1 MPEGIWY
8 SFLIMKTLDSAF
20 IDFAF
25 LSSRPWTF
33 ALFISRY
40 NFIIRYIGR
49 TNLAIL
55 FLSFPYLPK
64 SFPRLPYCVA
74 VSRILLHSPLSCQLP
89 IPLFSTF
96 FYPFFYFFAFF
107 FTFFFTFSFFSALS
121 FFFFFFFLSSYG
133 SLHFDSINR
142 YDRNI
147 VCYYFLSLP
156 KKNTKFGTSVSAR
169 HISKLF
175 AKKAWVLRIL
185 KSIRVLH

>member
-25 LSSRPWTF
+25 LDSKPWTF

-107 FTFFFTFSFFSALS
+107 FTFSLLLLLAFP
-121 FFFFFFFLSSYG
+121 FLSSYG

-156 KKNTKFGTSVSAR
+156 KKNKKFGTSVSAR
-169 HISKLF
+169 HIYKLF
-175 AKKAWVLRIL
+175 AKKVWVLRIL
-185 KSIRVLH
+185 K